1 MRGDLPGA
9 PSSPAPS
16 RCSANICSVTRY
28 STIETVVEGHVG
40 HLRLAR
46 EERLNA
52 MNPAF
57 FADLEAGVRELSE
70 NEAVRAIVLS
80 AQGPHFSVGLDLKE
94 SNLTASAGSPAA
106 TARGTYR
113 HVKELQRAFDALAEA
128 PQPTIAAVHGYC
140 IGGGIDLIACCD
152 IRLAAEDSVFS
163 IREARIAIVADL
175 GSLQR
180 LPRIVPRGHLMEL
193 ALTAE
198 DFGTGRAERIGLIN
212 RVLPGREETVA
223 EAVAV
228 AERISANSP
237 LATLGTKE
245 ILRGVY
251 DADLAGQLDRVA
263 LWNSAFIR
271 SADLEEA
278 FTAFLQK
285 REPRFKG
292 E

>member
-1 MRGDLPGA
+1 
-9 PSSPAPS
+9 
-16 RCSANICSVTRY
+16 
-28 STIETVVEGHVG
+28 
-40 HLRLAR
+40 
-46 EERLNA
+46 

-57 FADLEAGVRELSE
+57 FADLEAAVRELSE
-70 NEAVRAIVLS
+70 NDAVRAIVVS

-94 SNLTASAGSPAA
+94 SNLTASSGSPAA
-106 TARGTYR
+106 AARGTYR
-113 HVKELQRAFDALAEA
+113 HVKQLQRAFDALAEA

-140 IGGGIDLIACCD
+140 IGGGIDLIASCD
-152 IRLAAEDSVFS
+152 MRLAARGSVFS

-180 LPRIVPRGHLMEL
+180 LPRIVPRGHLTEL

-198 DFGTGRAERIGLIN
+198 DFDTDRAERIGLIN
-212 RVLPGREETVA
+212 RVLADREETIA

-228 AERISANSP
+228 AERIASNSP
-237 LATLGTKE
+237 LATFGTKE

-251 DADLAGQLDRVA
+251 DSDLPGQMDRVA

-285 REPRFKG
+285 RAPQFSG